1 MIIHN
6 TIKLLI
12 IIDTIVTLMFDIDIV
27 CIKMF
32 MILCSYLKTLNL
44 LQRLCEVRNYKF
56 LRLDGSTTVSKRQEL
71 VERFNAGYCS
81 ESKSLGYLI

>member
-1 MIIHN
+1 M
-6 TIKLLI
+6 L
-12 IIDTIVTLMFDIDIV
+12 
-27 CIKMF
+27 

-56 LRLDGSTTVSKRQEL
+56 LRLDGSTAVSKRQEL

-81 ESKSLGYLI
+81 ESK